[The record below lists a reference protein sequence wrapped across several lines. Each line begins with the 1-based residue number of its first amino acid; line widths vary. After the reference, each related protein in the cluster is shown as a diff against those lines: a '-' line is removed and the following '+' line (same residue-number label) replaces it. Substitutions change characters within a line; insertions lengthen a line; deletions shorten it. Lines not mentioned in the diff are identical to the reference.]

1 MTVLRCE
8 KEPIRPYQYEHVNMI
23 CHSLVEIKI

>member
-8 KEPIRPYQYEHVNMI
+8 KELVTPYYVG
-23 CHSLVEIKI
+23 

>member
-8 KEPIRPYQYEHVNMI
+8 KEPIGPGHMDLPYHTSVM
-23 CHSLVEIKI
+23 C

>member
-8 KEPIRPYQYEHVNMI
+8 KEQDRPDLMGV
-23 CHSLVEIKI
+23 S

>member
-8 KEPIRPYQYEHVNMI
+8 KEPLRPDHVG
-23 CHSLVEIKI
+23 